1 MLVVFYFCLF
11 LGANGMVSFRIE
23 SGNRGEPFE
32 INNQTGE
39 VTRVKALDFEDIS
52 SYQITIVAF
61 DGGNPPLSSVATL
74 RVAVINIDESPPRFQ
89 LPCEVTLDE
98 VDVTPPDLPL
108 LQTCLLYTSPSPRD
122 RQKSRMPSSA

>member
-1 MLVVFYFCLF
+1 
-11 LGANGMVSFRIE
+11 MVSFRIE

-98 VDVTPPDLPL
+98 VDVTPPDLLRL
-108 LQTCLLYTSPSPRD
+108 LSCLKVQVISSNQFSRGLLVLKRVVQFTS
-122 RQKSRMPSSA
+122 KAVY